1 MKYTSS
7 EANKLLKK
15 LNEEKRMLLD
25 NEGRSSIFN
34 AALGEDV
41 ESVRPEYDY
50 SLVRSRLTALNS
62 KIRSVKH
69 SINVFNSTTVVD
81 GFDMTIDEMLIYIP
95 QLTEEK
101 NRLYTLSSRLPKERK
116 SVAGYGNNAVIDYT
130 YANYDIAEAEA
141 DYIAVS
147 DLLSKAQTA
156 LDVTNNSCTMEIDV

>member
-15 LNEEKRMLLD
+15 LNEEKRMILD
-25 NEGRSSIFN
+25 NEGKSSKFN

-50 SLVRSRLTALNS
+50 SLVSAKLTALNS

-69 SINVFNSTTVVD
+69 SINIFNSTTTVE

-101 NRLYTLSSRLPKERK
+101 NRLFSLSSCLPKERRNV
-116 SVAGYGNNAVIDYT
+116 SGYGANVVIDYT
-130 YANYDIAEAEA
+130 YANYDIEKAKA

-147 DLLSKAQTA
+147 DLLAKAQTA
-156 LDVTNNSCTMEIDV
+156 LDVTNNSCTMEIEI